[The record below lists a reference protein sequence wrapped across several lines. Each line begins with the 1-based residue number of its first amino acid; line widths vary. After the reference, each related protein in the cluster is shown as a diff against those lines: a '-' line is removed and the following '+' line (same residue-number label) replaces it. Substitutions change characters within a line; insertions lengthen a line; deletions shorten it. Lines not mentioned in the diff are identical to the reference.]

1 MTHDLPEE
9 QLKKLLFKSSLEL
22 QTSLLDL
29 ESLLFLLFPVDKA
42 QSNSAYIHTYCNSS
56 ILT

>member
-9 QLKKLLFKSSLEL
+9 QLKKSLFKSSLEL

-29 ESLLFLLFPVDKA
+29 ESLLFLPFPVDKA
-42 QSNSAYIHTYCNSS
+42 QSNSAYIHTSFQ
-56 ILT
+56 